1 MLVGLYHY
9 NIRSEKKTMYKL
21 RDFYTNIVGLEIK
34 YRPPYESDGF
44 WLYIGDKDVLHLAET
59 KPGDKKELNINTTF
73 DHAAFKAKNIEKYVD
88 VLKKNKIDFYTRIVP
103 KIGKKQIFFKDPV
116 GNGIELYFVDS

>member
-1 MLVGLYHY
+1 MLVALYHY

-59 KPGDKKELNINTTF
+59 KSGDKKEHNVNTTF

-88 VLKKNKIDFYTRIVP
+88 ILKNNNIDFYTRVVP

-116 GNGIELYFVDS
+116 GNGIELYFIDS